1 MNRQVQHNDYLSIL
15 HRFALDLLQTSS
27 LDDICWLIADQVIAG
42 MGFTDCVIYLRDN
55 ETNEL
60 LQKAAYGPKT
70 SGGHIINNPIKIAV
84 GDGIV
89 GSVAASGQPIH
100 IDDTR
105 NDARYIIDD
114 DVRLSELAVPIML
127 DDQCIGVIDSE
138 HHEPGFYTQEHR
150 EMLTTIASMVGTKI
164 RDALHEEALSKSITE
179 LEQTREE
186 LLNQRDQLRIAQQAA
201 EVASQSKTRFLATI
215 SHEMRTP
222 MNGIIGMA
230 QVLEDSGL
238 DAEQRSY
245 LEMMQQSADEMMV
258 VVEHLLDLAALDSG
272 SVSLQESRFSFREDT
287 RSYLN
292 DIQLRCD
299 ERGLFFN
306 RQFDKQLPDNC
317 LVDNT
322 RLCQLLDI
330 LLDNAI
336 KFTRE
341 GGIDLLVSSLGDE
354 SINGRT
360 LLQFEVRDTGIGIK
374 EDHIEELFQPF
385 TQSDMSATRQYQG
398 AGLGLAIASKLVDL
412 MGGKIWCRSR
422 SPQGSSFFFT
432 ISVGTGQ

>member
-1 MNRQVQHNDYLSIL
+1 MNRQVHPNDYLSIL
-15 HRFALDLLQTSS
+15 HRFALDLLHLSS

-42 MGFTDCVIYLRDN
+42 LGFTDCVIYLRDD
-55 ETNEL
+55 ETNKL

-70 SGGHIINNPIKIAV
+70 SGGHVINNPISIAV

-89 GSVAASGQPIH
+89 GSVAASGELIH

-105 NDARYIIDD
+105 KDPRYIVDD

-127 DDQCIGVIDSE
+127 DQQCIGVIDSE
-138 HHEPGFYTQEHR
+138 HHEAGFYTAEHR

-164 RDALHEEALSKSITE
+164 RDALHEEALNKTIDE

-186 LLNQRDQLRIAQQAA
+186 LISQRDQLRVAQQTA
-201 EVASQSKTRFLATI
+201 EVASQAKTRFLATL

-238 DAEQRSY
+238 DADQRNY
-245 LEMMQQSADEMMV
+245 LSMMQESSDEMMN
-258 VVEHLLDLAALDSG
+258 VVEHLLDFAALDSN
-272 SVSLQESRFSFREDT
+272 SVTLQESSFNFRED
-287 RSYLN
+287 SLNYLN
-292 DIQLRCD
+292 DIQSRCE
-299 ERGLFFN
+299 ERDLYFN
-306 RQFDKQLPDNC
+306 RHFDDDLPTSC
-317 LVDNT
+317 LADKS

-336 KFTRE
+336 KFTKE
-341 GGIDLLVSSLGDE
+341 GSIDLLVSRPGSETMD
-354 SINGRT
+354 GRT
-360 LLQFEVRDTGIGIK
+360 LLQFEVRDTGIGIS
-374 EDHIEELFQPF
+374 EDTIEELFQPF

-398 AGLGLAIASKLVDL
+398 AGLGLAIASKLVTL
-412 MGGKIWCRSR
+412 MGGKIWCSNRT
-422 SPQGSSFFFT
+422 PQGASFFFT
-432 ISVGTGQ
+432 ISVGRD